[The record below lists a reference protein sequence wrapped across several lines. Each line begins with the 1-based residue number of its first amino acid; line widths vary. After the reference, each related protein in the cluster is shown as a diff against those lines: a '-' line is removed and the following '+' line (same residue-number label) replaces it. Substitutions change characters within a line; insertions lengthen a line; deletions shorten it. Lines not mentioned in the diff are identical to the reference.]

1 MGVIHTLRAR
11 CYVEMKSDKKLIS
24 IPMNTLPISMFVG
37 LLISLTVCLINYAWM
52 VFCGWTFDITN
63 AWIYIASISIPLL
76 ILLVNRYR
84 HDPKIFNICVSVILI
99 LVFTNAA
106 SILSY
111 LVVSTNLPLVDA
123 QLDAIDKLINFNWPE
138 INNLVRSM
146 PLIHFILK
154 IAYSSLLPQLVF
166 SIIFLSFTNR
176 FAALYQFI
184 FLIILSALITIAI
197 SGFFPAAGAWK
208 YYSVSDGVD
217 LSMLSHFEL
226 LRSGSLK
233 TIDLTKIQGLISIPS
248 YHAALAIL
256 VIYALRTS
264 PILFPLALI
273 WNFLLLLSIPTEGS
287 HYLID
292 LLTGVLL
299 AVILLLLTPK
309 AFFKPRNCNSL
320 NEQ

>member
-1 MGVIHTLRAR
+1 
-11 CYVEMKSDKKLIS
+11 
-24 IPMNTLPISMFVG
+24 MFVG
-37 LLISLTVCLINYAWM
+37 LLIALIVCLIDYAWM
-52 VFCGWTFDITN
+52 AFYGWKFDITN

-76 ILLVNRYR
+76 ILLVNKYR
-84 HDPKIFNICVSVILI
+84 HDPKIFNVCVSVTII

-111 LVVSTNLPLVDA
+111 LVVSTNLPLVDT
-123 QLDAIDKLINFNWPE
+123 QLDAIDKLINFNWLE
-138 INNLVRSM
+138 IYNWVRSH
-146 PLIHFILK
+146 PLMHFILK
-154 IAYSSLLPQLVF
+154 IVYNSLLLQLVA

-176 FAALYQFI
+176 FAVLYQFI

-208 YYSVSDGVD
+208 YYSVSDSVD

-233 TIDLTKIQGLISIPS
+233 TIDLTKVQGLISIPS

-256 VIYALRTS
+256 LINALRTS
-264 PILFPLALI
+264 PTLFPLVLI
-273 WNFLLLLSIPTEGS
+273 LNFLMLISIPTEGS
-287 HYLID
+287 HYFID
-292 LLTGVLL
+292 LLAGVLL

-309 AFFKPRNCNSL
+309 LLFTPRNHNLL
-320 NEQ
+320 NTQ